1 MQIILSFPRNKIDTQ
16 KGKNTAR
23 WEGKKKKKRKAKKK
37 ESVPWAPKTT
47 STSTV
52 IDTAAVH
59 ISSGREAAPAHAGL
73 HVQAVTHTLM
83 DYHRT

>member
-1 MQIILSFPRNKIDTQ
+1 MPDEK
-16 KGKNTAR
+16 
-23 WEGKKKKKRKAKKK
+23 EKKKSQKKARKK
-37 ESVPWAPKTT
+37 ESVPSAPKTT

-52 IDTAAVH
+52 IYTAAVH
-59 ISSGREAAPAHAGL
+59 ITRGREAAPAHAGL